1 MRNNSATVAA
11 IIPALNEASTVTFVV
26 EQLAKRATVIVVDDG
41 STDGTAQKARQAG
54 AIVIVHPFN
63 KGYDAALASGI
74 HYAQELGF
82 VYAVTLDADGQH
94 EPDRIDHFVASL
106 ENGSDIVIGVRD
118 RQQRFA
124 EYVFASVSRRL
135 WRIDDPLCGMKGYRL
150 DRFRNAGPFDQYKSI
165 GTRYAIIAG
174 RSRFIIRQIPVS
186 VRPRIDAPR
195 FASGWLGNFVIL
207 KAMLLGLFL
216 ARSVRA

>member
-1 MRNNSATVAA
+1 MRNNCATVAA
-11 IIPALNEASTVTFVV
+11 IIPALNEASTVTSVV
-26 EQLAKRATVIVVDDG
+26 EQLAKRATVIV
-41 STDGTAQKARQAG
+41 
-54 AIVIVHPFN
+54 
-63 KGYDAALASGI
+63 
-74 HYAQELGF
+74 
-82 VYAVTLDADGQH
+82 
-94 EPDRIDHFVASL
+94 
-106 ENGSDIVIGVRD
+106 GVRD